1 MYKNYEILINDDA
14 KIQKYIDFI
23 RLYGP
28 YRFFAT
34 LTFQYAL
41 TDEEGIKHASE
52 HIKRFLKK
60 LFGRHWQKHGIACLT
75 GIATLEHAS
84 ILKQDK
90 DSKRSIKDG
99 GTCHFH
105 FLLKDHPSLHK
116 DPLAALRQVA
126 EAWET
131 SARSLNYKISRK
143 LVSTHGTDV
152 QLIQTDGIYGYV
164 LKEGKNPVWKY
175 QERLFYLDKEGLLAV
190 DAGVI

>member
-1 MYKNYEILINDDA
+1 MYKNYEILIDRNA
-14 KIQKYIDFI
+14 KIQKYIEFM

-41 TDEEGIKHASE
+41 TDEQGITHASE
-52 HIKRFLKK
+52 HIKRLQKK
-60 LFGRHWQKHGIACLT
+60 LFGRHWRKHGIPCLT

-84 ILKQDK
+84 IFKQDK
-90 DSKRSIKDG
+90 DSKAHIRDR

-116 DPLAALRQVA
+116 DPLAALQQVT

-152 QLIQTDGIYGYV
+152 RLIETDGIYGYV
-164 LKEGKNPVWKY
+164 LKEAKNPAWKY
-175 QERLFYLDKEGLLAV
+175 QERLFYLDKEGLLTV
-190 DAGVI
+190 DAAVI